1 MVRFLAVLLLFVTA
15 FPVCANA
22 YVDELRRTPVVKAVQ
37 SVSPSVVS
45 ITAVRIRQRGS
56 MFGDDPIARF
66 LEQRLFGGN
75 QGRTRKSGSLGS
87 GVIINGKAGLVL
99 TNAHVISGA
108 SEISVRL
115 TDGRELPAEMIGSD
129 PDFDL
134 AVLRVKNDAPLP
146 AVKMGDSDGILI
158 GETVIA
164 IGNPYGFDH
173 TVTTGVVSALNRTI
187 NTDRGRSGNFIQ
199 TDAAINPGNSGGP
212 LLNIR
217 GELIGINTAIHAKG
231 EGIGFAIPIN
241 KARSVVTELISSGH
255 VAPVWL
261 GLSGQ
266 NIDQGAALY
275 FGLTSLHGMIVTEVF
290 EKTPARAAG
299 IQPGDV
305 LLTVNNTAVRDKD
318 DYLVRLRSQTR
329 SEELTL
335 GLVRGGKNMQV
346 RVRPAAMT
354 RNAAASLMA
363 RRWGF
368 RLKDNPR
375 GQGAMV
381 SSVEP
386 NTAAQRIHLR
396 PGDIIHQIG
405 NLRLRSAGD
414 TLSAFLRNRLANT
427 ILLRVQRDR
436 QLHWVRMSL

>member
-1 MVRFLAVLLLFVTA
+1 MVRILFAVLVALVC
-15 FPVCANA
+15 FPVPGRA
-22 YVDELRRTPVVKAVQ
+22 YVDELRRTPVVQAVQ
-37 SVSPSVVS
+37 AVSPSVVS
-45 ITAVRIRQRGS
+45 ITAVRIRERGTV
-56 MFGDDPIARF
+56 FGDDPIAQF
-66 LEQRLFGGN
+66 LEQRFFGGRP
-75 QGRTRKSGSLGS
+75 GRKQKTGSLGS

-115 TDGRELPAEMIGSD
+115 TDGRELPAKMIGSD

-134 AVLRVKNDAPLP
+134 AVLRVKSKAPLP

-173 TVTTGVVSALNRTI
+173 TVTTGVISALNRTI

-217 GELIGINTAIHAKG
+217 GELIGINTAIHSKG

-241 KARSVVTELISSGH
+241 KARSVVTELISAGH

-266 NIDQGAALY
+266 NLDHDAALY
-275 FGLTSLHGMIVTEVF
+275 FGLSSLNGMLITEVF
-290 EKTPARAAG
+290 KNTPARAAG
-299 IQPGDV
+299 LQPGDV
-305 LLTVNNTAVRDKD
+305 LLTVNKTAIRDKD
-318 DYLVRLRSQTR
+318 DYLVRLRSHTR
-329 SEELTL
+329 SEDLRLELL
-335 GLVRGGKNMQV
+335 RGGKKV
-346 RVRPAAMT
+346 RVKVRPAVMT
-354 RNAAASLMA
+354 RETAASLMA

-368 RLKDNPR
+368 RLANNPR
-375 GQGAMV
+375 GRGAVV
-381 SSVEP
+381 SKVEQ
-386 NTAAQRIHLR
+386 NSAAQRIHLL

-405 NLRLRSAGD
+405 NLPLRGAGD
-414 TLSAFLRNRLANT
+414 MLSAFLRNRLANT